1 MDAAPSAAAATA
13 SPSDARRIRAGRSR
27 VASACGAWSLAA
39 LVWGGLSFAPG
50 LVSGQPGAGPTG
62 VGGDGPVVE
71 EVAPGSALARAGL
84 VAGDVLRRWQ
94 RSGALPEPGSSRPVV
109 ATNREVGGDIRSPFD
124 WTWFLV
130 EQAPR
135 GGAKLLVERQGATV
149 EIAMGAGPWSASI
162 LPALPPRL
170 AREAARAA
178 ELARRG
184 ANGEAA
190 TIWSTLAAS
199 PEATTAGVAGA
210 ASDLLSWIELRTGT
224 LWAAAR
230 EWDRASAALRLG
242 LDAASTPRARIEL
255 LLALAGAQRGA
266 HQFDAARDSYAAAM
280 ELATASWGETFELV
294 AVLRL
299 LGGLDWEQGRVP
311 AAREQF
317 RRALAITQRLAPA
330 SLEAAHLLSNLGSVA
345 TIQSDFAE
353 GQKESTAALRIVEAL
368 GVRSELVGPL
378 NNLAIVAYKRGDL
391 DAAAAL
397 YRRCLASR
405 EAQDDAKAATILNNL
420 AEVATLQGDLASAQA
435 DLERARS
442 IWERLAPA
450 SPNLADVLAN
460 LGALASDR
468 GDLDLAQGYIQQ
480 GAAIREQI
488 QPDSLKLATSF
499 NMLGSLAADRGDLD
513 QAESHYR
520 RAQALLARID
530 PGGLELARCLRL
542 GGEVALRRGD
552 LGTAARLV
560 GQAIEIEDKVA
571 PGGVEGASCL
581 TELGDIALQRGDLAG
596 AREHYRRALE
606 IWQHR
611 APNGRP
617 GALLLALLGEAA
629 RRAGELDAARG
640 YLESALRIEESRGYG
655 GDELAAT
662 LHTLALVERGRRPEL
677 ADRYF
682 ERALAA
688 LESEVSRLGGS
699 AERQAAFHADRAGYY
714 LDYLEFLLERGEPE
728 RAFAVQ
734 ERSRGR
740 TLLAQ
745 LAERDLAFARD
756 VPPALVQTR
765 RRLAAEYDRVER
777 QLAELDAAKGGAAGS
792 DGQAPAEAVLDR
804 LRTLRGQYEE
814 TVATIHRASPKVAA
828 LDRPEPLDL
837 AACRRALDAGTV
849 LLSYTVTPVRTYLFV
864 LSPAAGLE
872 VKTLA
877 VGEGELRRQ
886 IELLRRLVPEARPA
900 SAAGR
905 ARLRELEQV
914 AAELYTELVAPATAT
929 IEASQRVLIVS
940 DGPLHL
946 LPWGA
951 LVRTDAG
958 PRPAG
963 TGRYLVE
970 WKPVHVATSV
980 TVYAEL
986 KRSRHPAA
994 ERATAS
1000 LVAFGDPYVPP
1011 SLQQGGRLTGLQP
1024 EGTAAGPGDPRLRAA
1039 MARGFGFAPL
1049 PHSRLEVERIAHL
1062 FPAGRGKIYLG
1073 EAATEERA
1081 KSVGTDARFVHFAT
1095 HSTLD
1100 DRFPLDSAVVLS
1112 IPERLTEGRDNG
1124 LLQAWEIFDSVR
1136 LDADL
1141 VALSGCESGLGK
1153 ELKGEGL
1160 LGLTWA
1166 FHYAG
1171 ARSVL
1176 ASLWKVSDQM
1186 TAELMARF
1194 YRHLRDGDAKDEAL
1208 RRAQL
1213 DLLHGPLT
1221 PPDRAGRGREER
1233 GDGSAPFFWAAFQL
1247 SGDWQ

>member
-1 MDAAPSAAAATA
+1 
-13 SPSDARRIRAGRSR
+13 
-27 VASACGAWSLAA
+27 
-39 LVWGGLSFAPG
+39 
-50 LVSGQPGAGPTG
+50 
-62 VGGDGPVVE
+62 VVE
-71 EVAPGSALARAGL
+71 EVEPRSALARAGL
-84 VAGDVLRRWQ
+84 VAGDVLRGWQ
-94 RSGALPEPGSSRPVV
+94 RSGALPETGSSRPV
-109 ATNREVGGDIRSPFD
+109 AAAKRLAGGEIGSPFD
-124 WTWFLV
+124 WAWFLV

-149 EIAMGAGPWSASI
+149 EIEMGAGPWSASI
-162 LPALPPRL
+162 QPSLPPRL
-170 AREAARAA
+170 ARQAARAA
-178 ELARRG
+178 ELARQG
-184 ANGEAA
+184 AKGEAA
-190 TIWSTLAAS
+190 TLWSTMAAS
-199 PEATTAGVAGA
+199 AEGAAAGAAGA

-230 EWDRASAALRLG
+230 EWERAIAALRHG
-242 LDAASTPRARIEL
+242 LDAALTLRARIEL
-255 LLALAGAQRGA
+255 LRALGGAQRGA
-266 HQFDAARDSYAAAM
+266 RQFDAARDSYAAAT
-280 ELATASWGETFELV
+280 ELAEASWGESLELV
-294 AVLRL
+294 SVMGRL
-299 LGGLDWEQGRVP
+299 AGLDWEQGRQS
-311 AAREQF
+311 AARE
-317 RRALAITQRLAPA
+317 RWRHALAITERLAPA
-330 SLEAAHLLSNLGSVA
+330 SLYAAQILSNLGSAA
-345 TIQSDFAE
+345 TSQSDLAE
-353 GQKESTAALRIVEAL
+353 GEKDSKAALAIVEAL
-368 GVRSELVGPL
+368 GLRSELAGPL

-397 YRRCLASR
+397 YRRCLESR
-405 EAQDDAKAATILNNL
+405 EAQDDAVAAAILNNL
-420 AEVATLQGDLASAQA
+420 AEVATLQGDLAAAQT

-450 SPNLADVLAN
+450 SPDLADALAN
-460 LGALASDR
+460 LGELASTR
-468 GDLDLAQGYIQQ
+468 GDLDLAQGYVQA

-488 QPDSLKLATSF
+488 QPDSLKLAISF

-513 QAESHYR
+513 QAESLYR

-530 PGGLELARCLRL
+530 PGGLELARCLRF

-552 LGTAARLV
+552 LETAARLV
-560 GQAIEIEDKVA
+560 GQAIEIENKVA
-571 PGGVEGASCL
+571 PGSVQGASCL
-581 TELGDIALQRGDLAG
+581 RDLGDIALQRGDLAG

-606 IWQHR
+606 IWQRR

-629 RRAGELDAARG
+629 RRAGELEAARG

-662 LHTLALVERGRRPEL
+662 LHTLALVERVRRPEL

-699 AERQAAFHADRAGYY
+699 AERKAAFHADRAGYY

-777 QLAELDAAKGGAAGS
+777 QLAELDAAKGRASGS
-792 DGQAPAEAVLDR
+792 GEQASADALLDR

-828 LDRPEPLDL
+828 LDRPAPLDL
-837 AACRRALDAGTV
+837 AACRQALDAGTV

-900 SAAGR
+900 SGAGR

-914 AAELYTELVAPATAT
+914 AADLYAELVAPAAAT

-940 DGPLHL
+940 DGPLHV

-951 LVRTDAG
+951 LVRTAAG

-963 TGRYLVE
+963 NGRYLVE

-1011 SLQQGGRLTGLQP
+1011 SLQQGGGLTGLRQ
-1024 EGTAAGPGDPRLRAA
+1024 EGTAAGAGDLRLRAA

-1049 PHSRLEVERIAHL
+1049 PHSRLEVKRIAHL
-1062 FPAGRGKIYLG
+1062 FPAGRSTTYLG

-1081 KSVGTDARFVHFAT
+1081 KSVGTDARFLHFAT

-1171 ARSVL
+1171 ARSVV

-1186 TAELMARF
+1186 TAELMSRF

-1221 PPDRAGRGREER
+1221 LPDRAGRGREER
-1233 GDGSAPFFWAAFQL
+1233 ADGSAPFFWAAFQL
-1247 SGDWQ
+1247 SGDWL